1 MVGRQIAVLRK
12 AAGLTQTDLARLIH
26 VSPSTVGMYEQGRRL
41 PATPT
46 LMTLSQVFDVT
57 IDYLVTGEPCS
68 PKDLKGICT
77 MIKRGVRKVGTAYAG
92 SAGQPPA
99 NYRLMAEFYHH
110 IAE

>member
-1 MVGRQIAVLRK
+1 MVGRRIAALRK

-46 LMTLSQVFDVT
+46 LMMLSQVFNVT
-57 IDYLVTGEPCS
+57 IDYLVTGES
-68 PKDLKGICT
+68 SSLKDFKEICI
-77 MIKRGVRKVGTAYAG
+77 MIKRGVSDVGTAYAG
-92 SAGQPPA
+92 STGQALA

-110 IAE
+110 ISE

>member
-41 PATPT
+41 PVTPT
-46 LMTLSQVFDVT
+46 LMTLSQVFDVS

-77 MIKRGVRKVGTAYAG
+77 MIKRGVRKVGTAYAD
-92 SAGQPPA
+92 SVGQMPA